1 MEKRLDLIRIEALS
15 ALEPVDDE
23 KSLENWQVKYLGR
36 SSELMEIFKAL
47 GTLSKE
53 EKPVVG
59 RTANQV
65 KVALETASGEKE
77 NLINQR
83 RINQALEGEKI
94 DVTLPGRRTISGSIH
109 PTTQTLREIYRVFG
123 DMGFQIYRSREVETD
138 EFNFQLLNFPPHHP
152 ARICRILSLSPVI
165 RTAETIRLYSERIL
179 LRGRFMPCWNTLRS
193 IPRIHPRLG

>member
-53 EKPVVG
+53 EKPAVG

-65 KVALETASGEKE
+65 KVALETASSEKE
-77 NLINQR
+77 NLIN
-83 RINQALEGEKI
+83 
-94 DVTLPGRRTISGSIH
+94 
-109 PTTQTLREIYRVFG
+109 
-123 DMGFQIYRSREVETD
+123 
-138 EFNFQLLNFPPHHP
+138 
-152 ARICRILSLSPVI
+152 
-165 RTAETIRLYSERIL
+165 
-179 LRGRFMPCWNTLRS
+179 
-193 IPRIHPRLG
+193 